1 MMYDSFIIDG
11 TKIYVLLFAFVVSYN
26 VFFFESYFAHDDDAV
41 GHDGERGS

>member
-26 VFFFESYFAHDDDAV
+26 VFFFFESYFAHDDDAV
-41 GHDGERGS
+41 GHGERGS